1 MLFSALQDHVAFGT
15 VMQFPRRG
23 FLTLAAGALAMP
35 AIARRALAQ
44 DYPARPVR
52 ILVGYSAGG
61 VSDILARLLAQRL
74 AERLG
79 QPFVVENRPGA
90 GSNIATEA
98 VVRAAPDGYTLL
110 LAGIVNAING
120 ALYKDL
126 NFSFTRDAAPV
137 ALVSRS
143 PLVMEVNPSFPAKTV
158 PEFIAY
164 AKAHPGAINMACAG
178 IGGATHLSGVLFQMM
193 TGTKMV
199 TVAYNGSPPADADL
213 MAGRTQVMFDN
224 VAPSLPLIVAGKLR
238 ALAITTP
245 IAGLP
250 DVRAISEFVPGYA
263 SDVWNGIVAPKNTP
277 AAVIDKLN
285 GALVTIMA
293 DPKVKAQMTAMG
305 NTAISSSPAAFAQLI
320 AADSVKWA
328 KVVEFADIKP

>member
-1 MLFSALQDHVAFGT
+1 
-15 VMQFPRRG
+15 MQFPRRR
-23 FLTLAAGALAMP
+23 FLSLAAGALAMP

-61 VSDILARLLAQRL
+61 VSDILARLLAQHL
-74 AERLG
+74 SERLG

-126 NFSFTRDAAPV
+126 NFSFARDVAPV

-164 AKAHPGAINMACAG
+164 AKAHPGVINMACAG

-224 VAPSLPLIVAGKLR
+224 IAPSLPLIVAGKLR
-238 ALAITTP
+238 ALAITMP
-245 IAGLP
+245 ISALP
-250 DVRAISEFVPGYA
+250 DVPAIGAFVPGYA

-285 GALVTIMA
+285 GALVAVMA

-305 NTAISSSPAAFAQLI
+305 NTAVSGSPAAFGQLI
-320 AADSVKWA
+320 AADSAKWA
-328 KVVEFADIKP
+328 KVIEFADIKP

>member
-1 MLFSALQDHVAFGT
+1 MHY
-15 VMQFPRRG
+15 PRRR
-23 FLTLAAGALAMP
+23 FLTLAAGALATP
-35 AIARRALAQ
+35 AVVRHALAEA
-44 DYPARPVR
+44 YPARPVR

-61 VSDILARLLAQRL
+61 VSDIVARVLAQHL
-74 AERLG
+74 SERLG
-79 QPFVVENRPGA
+79 QPFVVEDRPGA
-90 GSNIATEA
+90 ASNIATEA

-120 ALYKDL
+120 ALYKTL
-126 NFSFTRDAAPV
+126 TFNFARDVAPV

-199 TVAYNGSPPADADL
+199 TIAYNGSPPADADL
-213 MAGRTQVMFDN
+213 VAGRTQVMFDN
-224 VAPSLPLIVAGKLR
+224 VAPSLPLITAGKLR
-238 ALAITTP
+238 ALALTSR
-245 IAGLP
+245 IAALP
-250 DVRAISEFVPGYA
+250 GVPAISAFVPGYA
-263 SDVWNGIVAPKNTP
+263 SDVWNGIVAPKDTP

-285 GALVTIMA
+285 GALVAIMA
-293 DPKVKAQMTAMG
+293 DPKISAQMTAMG
-305 NTAISSSPAAFAQLI
+305 NTAVSSSPAEFGQLI
-320 AADSVKWA
+320 AADSAKWA
-328 KVVEFADIKP
+328 TVIEFADIKL

>member
-1 MLFSALQDHVAFGT
+1 MHY
-15 VMQFPRRG
+15 PRRR

-35 AIARRALAQ
+35 AIARRALAEA
-44 DYPARPVR
+44 YPARAVR

-61 VSDILARLLAQRL
+61 VSDILARLLAQHL
-74 AERLG
+74 SERLG
-79 QPFVVENRPGA
+79 QPFVVEDRPGA
-90 GSNIATEA
+90 ASNIATEA

-120 ALYKDL
+120 ALYKNL
-126 NFSFTRDAAPV
+126 TFNFARDVAPV

-213 MAGRTQVMFDN
+213 VAGRTQVMFDN

-238 ALAITTP
+238 ALALTTR
-245 IAGLP
+245 IAALP
-250 DVRAISEFVPGYA
+250 DVPAISAFVPGYA
-263 SDVWNGIVAPKNTP
+263 SDVWNGIVAPKATP

-285 GALVTIMA
+285 GALVAIMA
-293 DPKVKAQMTAMG
+293 DPKIKAQMIAMG
-305 NTAISSSPAAFAQLI
+305 NTAVSSSPAAFGQLI
-320 AADSVKWA
+320 GADSEKWA
-328 KVVEFADIKP
+328 KVIKFADIKL